1 MQIESI
7 RLKNFRAFRDVT
19 LKDVPRFCV
28 LVGANGSGKS
38 TLFSVFAFLR
48 DAMQGNVTSALVK
61 LGGSKGIK
69 EVRSRDTSG
78 PIEFE
83 LKVRTTLADGRS
95 RRITYELHID
105 ERNGRPVVTKEVLRY
120 NRGNRGGKPWKFVDF
135 AYGQGEAVTNEL
147 DTVSDESL
155 LTRET
160 QKLKSA
166 DILAIKG
173 LAQFERFPAVV
184 LLGNL
189 IERWHLSDLLVRG
202 AQQEVQAGY
211 AEQLN
216 THGDN
221 LSLVVEYLYNNHRPL
236 FDEILA
242 RLSSR
247 VPGVTSVQA
256 KPTDEGRVLLKFK
269 DGAFEDPF
277 LARHVSDGT
286 IKMLQYLVL
295 LYDPAPRPLL
305 CVEEPENQLYPSLLW
320 ELAEEFRAYAE
331 RGGQVFVTTHS
342 PDFLNAVQL
351 DEVFWLVKKDGY
363 TTVHR
368 ARDDAQL
375 AAYMAAGDQ
384 MGYLWNQG
392 LFPGAHP
399 A

>member
-7 RLKNFRAFRDVT
+7 RLRNFRAFRDVT
-19 LKDVPRFCV
+19 LKEIPPFCV
-28 LVGANGSGKS
+28 LVGANGTGKS

-48 DAMQGNVTSALVK
+48 DAMQSNVTAALVK

-69 EVRSRDTSG
+69 EVRSRDTTG
-78 PIEFE
+78 PIEIE
-83 LKVRTTLADGRS
+83 LKVRTTLTDGRS

-105 ERNGRPVVTKEVLRY
+105 ERDGRPVVAKEVLRY

-147 DTVSDESL
+147 DTVPDESL
-155 LTRET
+155 LTREA

-184 LLGNL
+184 LLGDL

-211 AEQLN
+211 AEQIN

-221 LSLVVEYLYNNHRPL
+221 LSLVVEYLYNSHRDL
-236 FDEILA
+236 FNEILA
-242 RLSSR
+242 RLSRR
-247 VPGVTSVQA
+247 VPGVRSVQA
-256 KPTDEGRVLLKFK
+256 RPTDEGRVLLKFK

-295 LYDPAPRPLL
+295 LYDPTPRPLL

-320 ELAEEFRAYAE
+320 ELAEEFRAYAQ

-351 DEVFWLVKKDGY
+351 DEVFWLVKREGY
-363 TTVHR
+363 TTVNR
-368 ARDDAQL
+368 ARDDEQL
-375 AAYMAAGDQ
+375 AAYMAEGDQ

-399 A
+399 V

>member
-1 MQIESI
+1 M
-7 RLKNFRAFRDVT
+7 
-19 LKDVPRFCV
+19 
-28 LVGANGSGKS
+28 
-38 TLFSVFAFLR
+38 
-48 DAMQGNVTSALVK
+48 
-61 LGGSKGIK
+61 
-69 EVRSRDTSG
+69 
-78 PIEFE
+78 
-83 LKVRTTLADGRS
+83 
-95 RRITYELHID
+95 
-105 ERNGRPVVTKEVLRY
+105 
-120 NRGNRGGKPWKFVDF
+120 
-135 AYGQGEAVTNEL
+135 
-147 DTVSDESL
+147 
-155 LTRET
+155 
-160 QKLKSA
+160 
-166 DILAIKG
+166 
-173 LAQFERFPAVV
+173 
-184 LLGNL
+184 
-189 IERWHLSDLLVRG
+189 
-202 AQQEVQAGY
+202 
-211 AEQLN
+211 
-216 THGDN
+216 
-221 LSLVVEYLYNNHRPL
+221 VEYLYNNHRTL
-236 FDEILA
+236 FDEILD
-242 RLSSR
+242 RLSRR

-320 ELAEEFRAYAE
+320 ELAEEFRAYAQ

-342 PDFLNAVQL
+342 PDFLNAVHL

>member
-38 TLFSVFAFLR
+38 TLFSVFGFLR
-48 DAMQGNVTSALVK
+48 DAMQGNVSSALVK
-61 LGGSKGIK
+61 LGGSRGIK

-78 PIEFE
+78 PIEIE

-105 ERNGRPVVTKEVLRY
+105 ERNGRPVVAKEVLRY
-120 NRGNRGGKPWKFVDF
+120 NRGNRGGRPWKFVDF

-147 DTVSDESL
+147 DTVADESQL
-155 LTRET
+155 NREV

-216 THGDN
+216 TNGDN

-242 RLSSR
+242 RLSRR

-320 ELAEEFRAYAE
+320 ELAEEFRTYAQ